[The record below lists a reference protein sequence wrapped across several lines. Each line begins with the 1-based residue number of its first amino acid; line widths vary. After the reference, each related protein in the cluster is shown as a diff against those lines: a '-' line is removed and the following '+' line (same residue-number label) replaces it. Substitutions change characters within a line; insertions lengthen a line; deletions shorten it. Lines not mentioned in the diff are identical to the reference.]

1 MIRKLLV
8 IAAAIAMPVSIV
20 AVSGGM
26 ANASSPH
33 TVGTDKVTCKDLTG
47 TLTFSPKL
55 DKAGYKSGSITT
67 TVSASVSGCTVTGG
81 TAETGVTGK
90 VTGTLKGAAGT
101 STKPSGK
108 CTGVSGVGTEIGT
121 LKITWK
127 ATPAIGTSSLPVKND
142 LGGTNTKGYGTFTIP
157 GTGTATGTGSFAG
170 GSDKSVAQTVS
181 KAGTFL
187 ASCEK
192 SGTSSL
198 PITEEAG
205 VNAVAL
211 G

>member
-81 TAETGVTGK
+81 TAETRDRQRLPARSRVQRVPRPSPPESALVSVATVQRSAPSRSPGRRRRPC
-90 VTGTLKGAAGT
+90 AA
-101 STKPSGK
+101 
-108 CTGVSGVGTEIGT
+108 
-121 LKITWK
+121 
-127 ATPAIGTSSLPVKND
+127 SSLNVKSD
-142 LGGTNTKGYGTFTIP
+142 VGGKSAKGGYSELFAHPGQDTFHRFGFVP
-157 GTGTATGTGSFAG
+157 R
-170 GSDKSVAQTVS
+170 
-181 KAGTFL
+181 
-187 ASCEK
+187 
-192 SGTSSL
+192 
-198 PITEEAG
+198 
-205 VNAVAL
+205 
-211 G
+211 